1 MTHLFLSVTKY
12 RILTHLSFFNFPH
25 VRIMKKVTSYMH
37 IRSCYAASIH
47 LYAIFKVFAQIKLT
61 NFETRFWT
69 RVTCHMC
76 SEDTT

>member
-1 MTHLFLSVTKY
+1 MYT
-12 RILTHLSFFNFPH
+12 R
-25 VRIMKKVTSYMH
+25 SY
-37 IRSCYAASIH
+37 YAASIH

-69 RVTCHMC
+69 RDTCHVG